1 MVRTHE
7 QRTGVSVALQLG
19 ELPDQALL
27 ATKFVL
33 FRTLEEALANATRD
47 GQAAGVSV
55 RAWRDVEVL
64 AVCVADQGPGFAPE
78 RAFREGHLGLA
89 TSRER
94 AELLGGHLQVDSAP
108 GAGARVSI
116 RLPLHD
122 PDPER

>member
-1 MVRTHE
+1 LWLRE
-7 QRTGVSVALQLG
+7 GAGALTPGARCQG
-19 ELPDQALL
+19 
-27 ATKFVL
+27 
-33 FRTLEEALANATRD
+33 LE
-47 GQAAGVSV
+47 GSP
-55 RAWRDVEVL
+55 
-64 AVCVADQGPGFAPE
+64 DQGPGFAPE

-116 RLPLHD
+116 RLPLRD